1 MACVNVGIIH
11 PILTIKGLNM
21 TSGSGIIPKLK
32 PSDFAMRMLGLTDK
46 NKESFSDVVKTFIAA
61 RPFIVKPSLVIPGS
75 AAAVGISLVV
85 SKMSDVLAQKCT
97 LKQAGDQWSKTKGEN
112 MPASERVNLLNDGLG
127 STKQVHRQGS

>member
-1 MACVNVGIIH
+1 MGIIH

-127 STKQVHRQGS
+127 SKKQVHRQGS

>member
-1 MACVNVGIIH
+1 
-11 PILTIKGLNM
+11 M

-127 STKQVHRQGS
+127 SKKQVHRQGS